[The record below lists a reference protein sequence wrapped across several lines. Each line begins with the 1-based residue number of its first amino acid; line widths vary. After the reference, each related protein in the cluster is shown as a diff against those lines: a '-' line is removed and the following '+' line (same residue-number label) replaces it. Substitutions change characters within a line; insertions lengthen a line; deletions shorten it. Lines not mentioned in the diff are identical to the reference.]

1 MVTLQRGLK
10 NGGVVMILFGSI
22 YTFVLVM
29 GLILYLSQGSLN
41 ELTAILWGLG
51 GIVFIFT
58 TPVFILGL
66 GRIAAA
72 ANDVGKKARW
82 ATVLSLPLGL
92 LGIASLIMAIAY
104 LIRVLE
110 YYDTAGLG
118 TGLSITMTGGWM
130 LIAASNYCA
139 VGYLRDKAHLSRAK
153 KILIAEIWLGMVLC
167 VILSLMA
174 DSALEEFD
182 TVGILYMILF
192 IGPPIPLTVIG
203 AVQYLSSSRVF
214 KLPDPTTPVRVIE
227 SSPVKQHRTGGPLL
241 PFIQYDFSD
250 TLTPE
255 MFAKGFCFHCQAFV
269 SEEFVTCPKC
279 HKDIERE
286 DILRI
291 I

>member
-22 YTFVLVM
+22 YTFVLAV
-29 GLILYLSQGSLN
+29 GLILTLSGSN
-41 ELTAILWGLG
+41 MKELIAVLWGIG

-82 ATVLSLPLGL
+82 ATLISLPLGL
-92 LGIASLIMAIAY
+92 LGVASLFMAIAF
-104 LIRVLE
+104 LIRALE
-110 YYDTAGLG
+110 YYDTSGLG
-118 TGLSITMTGGWM
+118 TGLSISMMAGWM
-130 LIAASNYCA
+130 LVAASNYCA
-139 VGYLRDKAHLSRAK
+139 VGYLRDKAHLARAK
-153 KILIAEIWLGMVLC
+153 KILIAEIWVGMILC
-167 VILSLMA
+167 VILSLLA
-174 DSALEEFD
+174 DSVLEKFD
-182 TVGILYMILF
+182 TVGVLYMILF

-214 KLPDPTTPVRVIE
+214 KLPDPATPVRVIDP
-227 SSPVKQHRTGGPLL
+227 SGKQPGTGTPLL

-255 MFAKGFCFHCQAFV
+255 MFAKGFCFNCQAFV
-269 SEEFVTCPKC
+269 SEDFETCPKC
-279 HKDIERE
+279 QNEIERQ